1 MMNVSGERKSRRE
14 MDFLELTHRFASKLI
29 YVVGNARGGSTF
41 ANTVFGTHPRL
52 LEVRWNDKFFSDIWP
67 NLSRLTDDALR
78 QKLLRQPKYYSDER
92 AAAQIGA
99 ENVRRLEAHV
109 KSVCQKR
116 DLPQLFCLQGILFWI
131 MRGAK
136 PPLEEIDG
144 WCLKANTWE
153 GVDLVKQAM
162 PEARLIF
169 VERDPRSTALS
180 HAKVEARRRR
190 EQFTDAD
197 LVKGALS
204 WLRNAAEFAVRLRRY
219 PGSYVLFYEQLVNDP
234 TSALNKAYQALGM
247 APIDKVTAE
256 TAMSDLHYKA
266 TTAYGEA
273 RSGISK
279 PSGIQRA
286 GLDRW
291 RNELSAKQLQ
301 AVCALTFPGAHF
313 FGYEMNA
320 RPGWWDVAKA
330 LARASGATLVKSG
343 LVYCYCRSTLAMASR
358 HAIGHSS

>member
-1 MMNVSGERKSRRE
+1 
-14 MDFLELTHRFASKLI
+14 
-29 YVVGNARGGSTF
+29 
-41 ANTVFGTHPRL
+41 
-52 LEVRWNDKFFSDIWP
+52 
-67 NLSRLTDDALR
+67 
-78 QKLLRQPKYYSDER
+78 
-92 AAAQIGA
+92 
-99 ENVRRLEAHV
+99 
-109 KSVCQKR
+109 
-116 DLPQLFCLQGILFWI
+116 
-131 MRGAK
+131 
-136 PPLEEIDG
+136 
-144 WCLKANTWE
+144 LKANTWE